1 MSDEKLAIGTL
12 EGILAAETT
21 AAQGVTMDVPEWN
34 CAVRLRGLT
43 RGEVRA
49 MAAQED
55 GQKEPFA
62 LAACL
67 IEPAITQEQAFE
79 LCNANSF
86 AATQRVFDRILE
98 VSGLAAGFR
107 SGEAA

>member
-1 MSDEKLAIGTL
+1 MSDLPVGTL

-21 AAQGVTMDVPEWN
+21 AAQGITMDVPEWN

-49 MAAQED
+49 MADQED
-55 GQKEPFA
+55 GQREPFA
-62 LAACL
+62 LACCL
-67 IEPAITQEQAFE
+67 LEPTVTQEQAFD

-107 SGEAA
+107 SDEAT